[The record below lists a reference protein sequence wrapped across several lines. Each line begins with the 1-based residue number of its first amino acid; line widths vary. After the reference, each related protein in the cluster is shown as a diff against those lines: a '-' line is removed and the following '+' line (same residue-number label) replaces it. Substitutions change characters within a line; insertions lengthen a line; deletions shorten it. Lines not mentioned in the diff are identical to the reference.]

1 LKRFIGGFLEI
12 NDDLFDNLLEPD
24 RILAGLVTGGSR
36 CRESPVRPFGRIGVG
51 DGRDVC
57 GDLRGL
63 SVDWRR
69 TEHKHQPTIEAVIHP
84 IVQREACNH
93 SCRHRESRT
102 ASQAGG

>member
-1 LKRFIGGFLEI
+1 MGALLEI
-12 NDDLFDNLLEPD
+12 NYDLFDHLLEPD

-69 TEHKHQPTIEAVIHP
+69 TERNRQPAIEAVIHP
-84 IVQREACNH
+84 IVQRHAHNQCSSYN
-93 SCRHRESRT
+93 ESRT